1 MCSIRQGNG
10 GRGWGLDT
18 TRDHSP
24 PVNDRAAINQTQMP
38 IRKKQHRSIGEFS
51 DLLGNAREVLG
62 SPMLDRNMYSEAI
75 ERANQVEEE
84 RGAYSPPSAAY
95 AELHCHSNYSFQEGA
110 SDTQEL
116 LKRARELG

>member
-1 MCSIRQGNG
+1 
-10 GRGWGLDT
+10 
-18 TRDHSP
+18 
-24 PVNDRAAINQTQMP
+24 MP

-62 SPMLDRNMYSEAI
+62 SPMLDRNMYPEAI
-75 ERANQVEEE
+75 ERANRVEEE
-84 RGAYSPPSAAY
+84 SGAYSPPRAAY

-116 LKRARELG
+116 LKRAQELGYRALALDQHLAAAFHIQYLRQGAGRRGRGHDG